1 MKITL
6 SRQKTLLVCLLHKRR
21 RKRRKQPHHHQC
33 LKKMKETPR
42 RRRRRRRRQPS
53 KRYFKMSRIL
63 KASTETAVFGVTT
76 TTSNIFP
83 PKWEL
88 KIRNCQYFFRWAIIT
103 SCFV

>member
-1 MKITL
+1 MG

-21 RKRRKQPHHHQC
+21 RKRRKQPHHPQSLSQC
-33 LKKMKETPR
+33 LKKTKETPR
-42 RRRRRRRRQPS
+42 RRRRRRPPS

-83 PKWEL
+83 
-88 KIRNCQYFFRWAIIT
+88 RNGNSKLEIVNISFAGL
-103 SCFV
+103 

>member
-1 MKITL
+1 MG

-21 RKRRKQPHHHQC
+21 RKRRKQPHHHQSLSQC
-33 LKKMKETPR
+33 LKKMKEMPR
-42 RRRRRRRRQPS
+42 RRRRRRPPS

-83 PKWEL
+83 
-88 KIRNCQYFFRWAIIT
+88 RNGNSKLEIANISFAGL
-103 SCFV
+103 